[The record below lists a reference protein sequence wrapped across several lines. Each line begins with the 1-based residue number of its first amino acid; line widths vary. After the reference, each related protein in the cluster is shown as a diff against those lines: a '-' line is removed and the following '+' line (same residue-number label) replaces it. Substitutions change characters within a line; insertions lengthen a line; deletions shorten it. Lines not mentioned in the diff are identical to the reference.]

1 MVVTFIVVVAFAVV
15 DIVVVFIVV
24 VVVVVIV
31 IVFKLSVKMRSH
43 SPQIVPKLEGS
54 QQSWKKQSFC
64 CFEFTVK
71 QLSRKN
77 TTGSA

>member
-64 CFEFTVK
+64 GFVFTVK

-77 TTGSA
+77 STGSA